1 MKEQQ
6 VKKNCQVFITKLQN
20 TNAYEGIKELLL
32 GWKKQDNKQNV
43 PAAID
48 TFMKISKIVHG
59 FGQED
64 KDEKLI

>member
-6 VKKNCQVFITKLQN
+6 TKKNCQAFINKLQN
-20 TNAYEGIKELLL
+20 CNAYEGIKDLLL
-32 GWKKQDNKQNV
+32 SWKRQDHKQNV

-59 FGQED
+59 FGQDD